1 MAFIHTSTKYIKIPW
16 DFENFLEF
24 WCTLVLTLAC
34 PALDWSR
41 VLTQCADAFDLIFF
55 IWLIDFLL
63 FYIGNHLLMRS
74 LRLEKFPIL
83 LFRISTAVDQ
93 TNHHAVDTDIMF
105 ECSFG
110 GFALGNNQNPSISNH
125 NSWANV
131 HSGCMWWK
139 LVLLVSSQCT
149 NCTTL
154 DIPTKT
160 EANLKRLMI
169 VSFDK

>member
-1 MAFIHTSTKYIKIPW
+1 MLQNGIFRAFFKGLK
-16 DFENFLEF
+16 
-24 WCTLVLTLAC
+24 LVLTLAR

-41 VLTQCADAFDLIFF
+41 VLTHWQWAIVLIHLIWLVVFPLFF
-55 IWLIDFLL
+55 IV
-63 FYIGNHLLMRS
+63 NHLLIRS

-83 LFRISTAVDQ
+83 LIRIST
-93 TNHHAVDTDIMF
+93 NFCYHHYHAVDTDIMF